1 MPCGFL
7 DSCAEKLSW
16 LEESAPYPTRLPA
29 TPSWASS
36 AYARRPNGDTPN
48 AATAAAAAEPR
59 RKLRRETA

>member
-29 TPSWASS
+29 TPNWASS